1 MSDETIGNFN
11 NPVDSSGVTAIAH
24 LLKHVREPKNLLTW
38 LVLTAWLKY
47 MGLRDLIPSITI
59 G

>member
-11 NPVDSSGVTAIAH
+11 NPVDSSGVTAVAH
-24 LLKHVREPKNLLTW
+24 LLKHIREPQNLLTYM
-38 LVLTAWLKY
+38 VFTAWCKF
-47 MGLRDLIPSITI
+47 MGVMEMIPSITI

>member
-11 NPVDSSGVTAIAH
+11 NPVESSGVTAVAH
-24 LLKHVREPKNLLTW
+24 LIKHMKEPQNLLTYM
-38 LVLTAWLKY
+38 VFTAWMKF
-47 MGLRDLIPSITI
+47 MGVVEHIPSITI